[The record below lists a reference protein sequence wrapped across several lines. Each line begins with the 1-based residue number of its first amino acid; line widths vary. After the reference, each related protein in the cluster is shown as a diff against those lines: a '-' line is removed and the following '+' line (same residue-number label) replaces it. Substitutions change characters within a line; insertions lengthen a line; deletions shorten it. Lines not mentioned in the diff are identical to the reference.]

1 MLIPLFPRA
10 WLVTTSLDR
19 VDGIVASVRAALA
32 RIRTDFAV
40 LVMAGMSRAL
50 LAARSAGDGARL

>member
-1 MLIPLFPRA
+1 MLVPFFPRA